1 METRDELWSNEK
13 VEVRPAI
20 IAEHSR
26 WAASRGRGGGGGGGL
41 SMRHESTPVT
51 AIYHRPHSSVLST
64 LIPPSTLIIHFTLQL
79 FTPSPFIVT
88 LIFCPISPRE
98 FITTPLLFTNFIK
111 ASFSIVFSRWH
122 GFWGNSSN
130 WRSMVLEIER
140 GDVYFNA
147 ILLLFERIS
156 HCPLSR
162 VYAIGESLFV
172 KLIKQS
178 LSGFIE

>member
-26 WAASRGRGGGGGGGL
+26 WAASRGEGEGVL

-79 FTPSPFIVT
+79 FTTLPFIVS

-111 ASFSIVFSRWH
+111 ASFSRVVAVVEKYKRAARLLR
-122 GFWGNSSN
+122 NSSN
-130 WRSMVLEIER
+130 WRSMVLEIEM
-140 GDVYFNA
+140 Y
-147 ILLLFERIS
+147 ILM
-156 HCPLSR
+156 
-162 VYAIGESLFV
+162 
-172 KLIKQS
+172 
-178 LSGFIE
+178 

>member
-111 ASFSIVFSRWH
+111 ASFSRVFAMARLLR
-122 GFWGNSSN
+122 NSSN

-147 ILLLFERIS
+147 ILFLFERIS

-162 VYAIGESLFV
+162 VYATGESLFV
-172 KLIKQS
+172 KI
-178 LSGFIE
+178 IN

>member
-26 WAASRGRGGGGGGGL
+26 WAASRGRGGGGGL

-98 FITTPLLFTNFIK
+98 FITTPPFIYEFYK
-111 ASFSIVFSRWH
+111 SIVFHRV
-122 GFWGNSSN
+122 FAVARLLRNSSN

>member
-26 WAASRGRGGGGGGGL
+26 WAASRGEGEGVL

-79 FTPSPFIVT
+79 FTTLPFIVS

-111 ASFSIVFSRWH
+111 ASFWLKSIKGRH
-122 GFWGNSSN
+122 GFWETRQTGD
-130 WRSMVLEIER
+130 R
-140 GDVYFNA
+140 DVYFNV
-147 ILLLFERIS
+147 ILFLFWKNFTLPSFIS
-156 HCPLSR
+156 LCN
-162 VYAIGESLFV
+162 E
-172 KLIKQS
+172 LIEF
-178 LSGFIE
+178 G